1 MKTENK
7 KAKYNRRNIELRLF
21 GERIYVSRKKKHLIE
36 LITLWNKGRIP
47 RKRDLNKEP
56 KRYFLR

>member
-21 GERIYVSRKKKHLIE
+21 GERIYVSRKKGIS
-36 LITLWNKGRIP
+36 
-47 RKRDLNKEP
+47 
-56 KRYFLR
+56 